1 MKPVIGQPVP
11 SFSLPATDYRGS
23 QTQVSPANLAGKPFV
38 LFVYPRD
45 NTPGCS
51 VEACNFRDL
60 WQEFR
65 EIGVEILGLSR
76 DSVRTHSN
84 FIKKNELP
92 YLLIADERRELIGPW
107 GLIINALMYGKDV
120 TKTART
126 TYFVDAEGIVREIW
140 EEVAPPGHAAQVLVW
155 VKEWQTTQGNA
166 DAISGV

>member
-1 MKPVIGQPVP
+1 MKPTIGQIVP
-11 SFSLPATDYRGS
+11 PFSLTATDYRGS
-23 QTQVSPANLAGKPFV
+23 QLQISPATLQGKPFV

-76 DSVRTHSN
+76 DSLRSHAN

-92 YLLIADERRELIGPW
+92 YLLIADERRELIGAW
-107 GLIINALMYGKDV
+107 GLIIK
-120 TKTART
+120 RT
-126 TYFVDAEGIVREIW
+126 NVWQRCNENRAHDLLRGC
-140 EEVAPPGHAAQVLVW
+140 PGHGARDLGGSCAA
-155 VKEWQTTQGNA
+155 GSRRPS
-166 DAISGV
+166 SGLCEGMASNTG